1 MIYEY
6 PVQQITDLVTT
17 AGTSAETRIVSEPWE
32 VKVHRM
38 QRTFTVPA
46 GFEFDLDSV
55 PRLPILYLLFKGRSG
70 LRAPCL
76 HDYLY
81 RVDPPMS
88 TRLEA
93 DLAYWDAMRSFGVP
107 LIWAVFHFL
116 GVRIGGRKAWNAR
129 R

>member
-1 MIYEY
+1 MKHY
-6 PVQQITDLVTT
+6 PAEQITDLVTT
-17 AGTSAETRIVSEPWE
+17 AGRSAETRIVAEPWE
-32 VKVHRM
+32 IKVHRM
-38 QRTFTVPA
+38 QRSFLIPK

-55 PRLPILYLLFKGRSG
+55 PRLPLLYLVFKGRSG

-76 HDYLY
+76 HDWLY
-81 RVDPPMS
+81 RVDPPMC

-107 LIWAVFHFL
+107 LIWAAFHFI
-116 GVRIGGRKAWNAR
+116 GVRVGGRKAWNAR